1 MRYLVSLI
9 TYFLLFLLI
18 FTYNSFAVDFLWST
32 SYNCYEWTQSDGL
45 TNVNCDGLNGAGG
58 WTCNGNE
65 EQITSEANYPGGG
78 GGKGQRHWKG
88 DGANVNSGGLM
99 LSFAPE
105 SEIWIRWYMKYQF
118 GFQWS
123 PLNYDKILYIHTDGG
138 CSPIVEMY
146 SDDGFSVYSQSGS
159 NQHYKCDNC
168 GWTSIMGGA
177 TSDGQWHYYEVHLK
191 MDTNGSDGICQ
202 IWIDGD
208 LKIDRS
214 DAGWGTSAGFNY
226 VGIGSNQR
234 TPNNGKCMAV
244 DFDDIAISNSG
255 YIGPISGGGGDT
267 TPPTISI
274 TSPTQGQTV
283 SGDTTISANA
293 SDNVGVAG
301 VQFKLNGTNLGAED
315 TTSPYSITWDTT
327 TVSDGSYTLTATARD
342 AAGNNATSTPVT
354 VTVNNSQEA
363 YTISITSP
371 TQGQT
376 VSRDTTI
383 SANASDNVGV
393 AGVQFKLN
401 GTNLG
406 AEDTTSPYSITW
418 DTTTVSDGSYTLTA
432 TARDAAG
439 NNATSTPVT
448 VTVNN
453 SQEAYTI
460 LYETWEQNNINNWDD
475 DIVVGDTHIDTDPV
489 YAGTYAI
496 KMESSNSGNY
506 VHFFGDHPGVDGE
519 MVTDVTLE
527 EYHYFSPGFQWPEA
541 LKLWLMNCFESWG
554 AGYNLAEGQ
563 GKPHAWA
570 PYYMTTWVNNRGE
583 LAGQLVRADGLGG
596 TGALWQNYY
605 QNLGSPVSLSPGT
618 WNKIKIRLK
627 LNTPGSIN
635 GIYQIW
641 INDELKCNYSNMNYR
656 GTYSN
661 YGWNHLMKSMDAY
674 PAHPQSQWI
683 SRDNI
688 HIFSGVEPAPTAPTA
703 PSSLRIISE

>member
-363 YTISITSP
+363 YTI
-371 TQGQT
+371 
-376 VSRDTTI
+376 
-383 SANASDNVGV
+383 
-393 AGVQFKLN
+393 
-401 GTNLG
+401 
-406 AEDTTSPYSITW
+406 
-418 DTTTVSDGSYTLTA
+418 
-432 TARDAAG
+432 
-439 NNATSTPVT
+439 
-448 VTVNN
+448 
-453 SQEAYTI
+453 